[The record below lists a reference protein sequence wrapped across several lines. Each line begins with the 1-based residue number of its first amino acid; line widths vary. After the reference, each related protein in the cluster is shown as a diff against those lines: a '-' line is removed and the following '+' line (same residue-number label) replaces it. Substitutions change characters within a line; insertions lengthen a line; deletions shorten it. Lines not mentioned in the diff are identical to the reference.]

1 LIFLKECNPCKRKN
15 AFVILQLRSWK
26 LDVLSIL
33 HLIWILDI
41 KFLNKGY
48 ATEGAKA
55 CLNYAFYTIHP
66 PEVLSIVIAVN
77 KPSLNVTKKIGM
89 VKYLDFVHPKHKE
102 YERLKN
108 FVCCRIENKS

>member
-1 LIFLKECNPCKRKN
+1 METGRFIDFISLCNQNEDVEFAPYMDIGWR
-15 AFVILQLRSWK
+15 
-26 LDVLSIL
+26 LDT
-33 HLIWILDI
+33 
-41 KFLNKGY
+41 KFWNTGC
-48 ATEGAKA
+48 ATECVKS

-102 YERLKN
+102 DERLKN
-108 FVCCRIENKS
+108 YVCYRIEDKS